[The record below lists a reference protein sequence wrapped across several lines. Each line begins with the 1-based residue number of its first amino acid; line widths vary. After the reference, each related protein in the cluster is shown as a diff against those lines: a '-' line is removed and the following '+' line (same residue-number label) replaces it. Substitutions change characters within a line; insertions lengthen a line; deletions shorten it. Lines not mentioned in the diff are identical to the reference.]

1 MKIKFDTYKDSLFAI
16 ILGDNLNDDL
26 LVLIHKLSEKGYTK
40 REIYDLF
47 LVLFNEIQL
56 DIRTKDSEQVYD
68 ELADFMDGFTA
79 WGKGFKILPNEPDL

>member
-1 MKIKFDTYKDSLFAI
+1 MKIKFDTYKDSLFTI
-16 ILGDNLNDDL
+16 ILGDNLNDDC

-47 LVLFNEIQL
+47 LVLFKEIQL
-56 DIRTKDSEQVYD
+56 DKRTKDSEQVYD